1 MKLKNGLIL
10 IAFIAIAFTACKDD
24 EDKTTPSTKTKME
37 LLTSGSWIPTDL
49 LTNDTSFYDLIPVC
63 SRDDFYTF
71 SSNGTYI
78 TNEGALKCDPNDPQT
93 SSDNWSFNSNQT
105 KIIIDGDQAD
115 ILELTETVMRLKS
128 MDSTD
133 VIEVRYRKK

>member
-71 SSNGTYI
+71 NSNGTYI